1 MIVHTRFIPCAI
13 YLVMMPFSTGTG
25 LERDEIV
32 GPELDLPLG
41 QSASPGCCTLLQK
54 QVTKGDRR
62 GFARCLSDAKVSSSL
77 VKE

>member
-1 MIVHTRFIPCAI
+1 
-13 YLVMMPFSTGTG
+13 MMPFSTGTR
-25 LERDEIV
+25 LERDGIV

-41 QSASPGCCTLLQK
+41 QFAGPGCCALLQK

-62 GFARCLSDAKVSSSL
+62 GFAHCPSDAKVSSSL